1 LFYALVDGLRSA
13 RVFQGDGEMLNLLAG
28 AAARWPAAPRRLPAR
43 PSAYT
48 RTCVYR
54 DAQFEVLLLNW
65 APGSIS
71 AIHDHGGQRCW
82 MTVLE
87 GCLEV
92 EDYVRL
98 DSGEVPGY
106 ARVEP
111 RESRML
117 QGGEIDT
124 RSGRFDLHRVGASLE
139 APAVSLHVYRG
150 PLQRFLIYDEL
161 SRRCETAI
169 GTYDDILSLEAVAS
183 SH

>member
-1 LFYALVDGLRSA
+1 MFHALVDGLRSA
-13 RVFQGDGEMLNLLAG
+13 RAFEGGGEIVNGLLEG
-28 AAARWPAAPRRLPAR
+28 AATLWPAARRRLPAR

-71 AIHDHGGQRCW
+71 AIHDHGGQQCW

-92 EDYVRL
+92 EDFVRL
-98 DSGEVPGY
+98 DPGEVPGY
-106 ARVEP
+106 AHVEP
-111 RESRML
+111 RESRKL
-117 QGGEIDT
+117 QRSEIDS
-124 RSGRFDLHRVGASLE
+124 RSGRFDLHRVGASLG
-139 APAVSLHVYRG
+139 APAISLHVYCG
-150 PLQRFLIYDEL
+150 PLQRFLVYDEL

-169 GTYDDILSLEAVAS
+169 GIYDDVLSLDAVAS
-183 SH
+183 

>member
-1 LFYALVDGLRSA
+1 LLYALVDGLRSA
-13 RVFQGDGEMLNLLAG
+13 HAFEGGGEIVSGLLGG
-28 AAARWPAAPRRLPAR
+28 AASLWPAARRRLPAR

-54 DAQFEVLLLNW
+54 DARFEVLLLNW

-71 AIHDHGGQRCW
+71 AIHDHGGQLCW

-98 DSGEVPGY
+98 DSGETPGY
-106 ARVEP
+106 AHIEP
-111 RESRML
+111 RESRKL
-117 QGGEIDT
+117 LRSEIDS
-124 RSGRFDLHRVGASLE
+124 RAGQFDLHRVGASLG
-139 APAVSLHVYRG
+139 APAISLHVYSG
-150 PLQRFLIYDEL
+150 PLQQFLVYDEL

-169 GTYDDILSLEAVAS
+169 GTYDEILSLDAVAS
-183 SH
+183 